1 MGRSMIEQWEKGG
14 GGGGGGGVGGSS
26 TLQTD
31 FKTQRV
37 CEINMTEC
45 DCKAG
50 RVHTI
55 SIPMFMEQ

>member
-1 MGRSMIEQWEKGG
+1 MGRSMIEPREKE
-14 GGGGGGGVGGSS
+14 GVGWAQVLYKL
-26 TLQTD
+26 T

-50 RVHTI
+50 RVHTNTQLAY
-55 SIPMFMEQ
+55 PYL